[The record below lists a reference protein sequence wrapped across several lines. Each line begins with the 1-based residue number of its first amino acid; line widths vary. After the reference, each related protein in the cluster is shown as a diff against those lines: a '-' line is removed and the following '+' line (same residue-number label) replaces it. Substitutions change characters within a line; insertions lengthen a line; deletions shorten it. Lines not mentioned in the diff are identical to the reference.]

1 MHIKTKK
8 EFNMFHLM
16 DKYEDEF
23 KLKRI
28 LTSFYNRVSSE
39 VNVKHFFMDLSLEK
53 MLQDVDHYNQF
64 ILDKPDRIYTAEPSQ
79 TADSSTQIGSSS
91 FKEICHHLVEV
102 LKEEAIQEE
111 DIPRFVTDVMEIV
124 EESKAESSD
133 RISTVYEAETLNY
146 EHLVEILAK
155 ARTKAELDE
164 ENVLT
169 VRVSG
174 VQVPINIKINKKH
187 QYLLIFGKVECKTH
201 DQKALDEIINKANIV
216 VIGEKTI
223 FEEGNKISGKSHNL
237 KVVESFD
244 QINFESGDKFFLDIS
259 NGKNHK
265 YKLSECS
272 KESGESVLD
281 SLNLALDLAKE
292 NKIDAI
298 NFGPFNK
305 TSLKLGGNKFS
316 DELHLMAEK
325 LEVKNFFCEFNVVD
339 NFWTARVT
347 SHIPISEV
355 PSHIKKEKIIKP
367 IKLINEAMKLNGV
380 KKPRVA
386 VQALNP
392 HAEFGTEEKDEI
404 IPAIEEA
411 KKLGINAD
419 GPLPCDTSFITAYKN
434 KNHDCIVGMYHDALQ
449 SGLKAFGFDRGVTV
463 QGGLP
468 VPITTPAHGTAF
480 DIAGKNEANLEPT
493 LNSFKIALTM
503 AENKNKA

>member
-1 MHIKTKK
+1 MPQNK
-8 EFNMFHLM
+8 
-16 DKYEDEF
+16 
-23 KLKRI
+23 
-28 LTSFYNRVSSE
+28 
-39 VNVKHFFMDLSLEK
+39 
-53 MLQDVDHYNQF
+53 
-64 ILDKPDRIYTAEPSQ
+64 
-79 TADSSTQIGSSS
+79 
-91 FKEICHHLVEV
+91 
-102 LKEEAIQEE
+102 
-111 DIPRFVTDVMEIV
+111 
-124 EESKAESSD
+124 
-133 RISTVYEAETLNY
+133 
-146 EHLVEILAK
+146 
-155 ARTKAELDE
+155 
-164 ENVLT
+164 
-169 VRVSG
+169 
-174 VQVPINIKINKKH
+174 INIALLLGDPSGIGPELISKLLNKD
-187 QYLLIFGKVECKTH
+187 IT
-201 DQKALDEIINKANIV
+201 NNANIV
-216 VIGEKTI
+216 VIGEKNI
-223 FEEGNKISGKSHNL
+223 LEGGNKISGSSQNL
-237 KVVESFD
+237 KYVDNFD
-244 QINFESGDKFFLDIS
+244 QINFEEGNKFFLDIS
-259 NGKNHK
+259 DGKNHS

-272 KESGESVLD
+272 KESGESVL
-281 SLNLALDLAKE
+281 SALNLALELAKE
-292 NKIDAI
+292 NKIHAI

-305 TSLKLGGNKFS
+305 TSLKLGGNKYS

-325 LEVKNFFCEFNVVD
+325 LEVKNFFCEFNVID

-347 SHIPISEV
+347 SHIPIKEV
-355 PSHIKKEKIIKP
+355 PDHVKKEKIMKP
-367 IKLINEAMKLNGV
+367 IKLINEAMKLNGIKV
-380 KKPRVA
+380 PRVA

>member
-1 MHIKTKK
+1 MPQNK
-8 EFNMFHLM
+8 
-16 DKYEDEF
+16 
-23 KLKRI
+23 
-28 LTSFYNRVSSE
+28 
-39 VNVKHFFMDLSLEK
+39 
-53 MLQDVDHYNQF
+53 
-64 ILDKPDRIYTAEPSQ
+64 
-79 TADSSTQIGSSS
+79 
-91 FKEICHHLVEV
+91 
-102 LKEEAIQEE
+102 
-111 DIPRFVTDVMEIV
+111 
-124 EESKAESSD
+124 
-133 RISTVYEAETLNY
+133 
-146 EHLVEILAK
+146 
-155 ARTKAELDE
+155 
-164 ENVLT
+164 
-169 VRVSG
+169 
-174 VQVPINIKINKKH
+174 INIA
-187 QYLLIFGKVECKTH
+187 LLLGDPSGIGPELISK
-201 DQKALDEIINKANIV
+201 LLNNEITNNANIV
-216 VIGEKTI
+216 VIGEKNI
-223 FEEGNKISGKSHNL
+223 LEGGNKISGSSQNL
-237 KVVESFD
+237 KYVDNFD
-244 QINFESGDKFFLDIS
+244 QINFKESNKFFLDIS
-259 NGKNHK
+259 DGKNHS

-272 KESGESVLD
+272 KESGESVL
-281 SLNLALDLAKE
+281 SALNLALELAKE
-292 NKIDAI
+292 NKIHAI

-305 TSLKLGGNKFS
+305 TSLKLGGNKYS

-325 LEVKNFFCEFNVVD
+325 LEVKNFFCEFNVID

-347 SHIPISEV
+347 SHIPIKEV
-355 PSHIKKEKIIKP
+355 PDHVKKEKIMKP
-367 IKLINEAMKLNGV
+367 IKLINEAMKLNGIKV
-380 KKPRVA
+380 PRVA